1 MVAITSKRNQ
11 STSPFGGLGSMDQQP
26 GGAGSGFIF
35 SSDGYIV
42 TNGLYYV
49 PNRNPNPNPNP
60 NPNTQSVAVVVIAL
74 LGRGVY
80 LLCTLMHCTRGG
92 MSSAFFCPYFESP
105 VVGSIVED
113 SSGITMGEVNHQ
125 PPKAVEVYSLN
136 NSIHT
141 HKSMMKCCS
150 V

>member
-26 GGAGSGFIF
+26 GGAGSGFVF

-49 PNRNPNPNPNP
+49 PNRNPNPN
-60 NPNTQSVAVVVIAL
+60 TQSVVVVIAL

-80 LLCTLMHCTRGG
+80 LLCILMHCTRGG
-92 MSSAFFCPYFESP
+92 MSSAFFCPYFELP
-105 VVGSIVED
+105 VVGSIGED
-113 SSGITMGEVNHQ
+113 GSGITMGKINHQ
-125 PPKAVEVYSLN
+125 PPKAVEMYSLN
-136 NSIHT
+136 NPTHT

-150 V
+150 A